1 MSSPDTDCPQCKGTG
16 MVRRESEPPH
26 PPQYVR
32 CSCVLRRDII
42 ANVERGMAGLSKAP
56 RIKSSPLLGLH
67 DESVWVTG
75 GIGFLAHLRHVA
87 VRQPATWMLRVTS
100 DAELV
105 TAWLASVA
113 LKGQDILDP
122 DAYMVSTKHLTVTDL
137 VLPPDLLVI
146 RMGVKV
152 ARNEAASEVLAE
164 ALNERF
170 HAGKPTWVWDEP
182 HHPLN
187 PGHLFWSD
195 TVGRILKGFKQVG
208 RKGVPPTPVQ
218 QADTS
223 PGPSEGMVLTNVED
237 ERSGKTGRPAGTSG
251 FASKSTRK
259 SYRGG
264 GDR

>member
-1 MSSPDTDCPQCKGTG
+1 MSSPYTDCPQCKGTG

-42 ANVERGMAGLSKAP
+42 ANVERGMNGLSRAP
-56 RIKSSPLLGLH
+56 RIKSSPLLDQH
-67 DESVWVTG
+67 NTNVWVTAG
-75 GIGFLAHLRHVA
+75 SNFLAHLRHVA
-87 VRQPATWMLRVTS
+87 VRQPSTWLLRVTS

-113 LKGQDILDP
+113 VNGQDILDP

-137 VLPPDLLVI
+137 VTPPDLLVI

-152 ARNEAASEVLAE
+152 ARNQAAAEVLAE
-164 ALNERF
+164 ALNERT
-170 HAGKPTWVWDEP
+170 HAGTPTWVWDEP

-187 PGHLFWSD
+187 AGHLFWSD
-195 TVGRILKGFKQVG
+195 DVASALRGFTRFSGLDAAAEARDKSLASSARI
-208 RKGVPPTPVQ
+208 
-218 QADTS
+218 S
-223 PGPSEGMVLTNVED
+223 GPATKKAKVAGASGLAT
-237 ERSGKTGRPAGTSG
+237 RSS
-251 FASKSTRK
+251 RK

-264 GDR
+264 GGK

>member
-56 RIKSSPLLGLH
+56 RVKSSPLHGLH
-67 DESVWVTG
+67 DENVRITEG
-75 GIGFLAHLRHVA
+75 GVFLSHLRHVA

-113 LKGQDILDP
+113 LKGQDIIDP
-122 DAYMVSTKHLTVTDL
+122 DAYTVSTKHLTVTDL
-137 VLPPDLLVI
+137 VTPPDLLVI

-152 ARNEAASEVLAE
+152 ARNQAASEVLAE

-195 TVGRILKGFKQVG
+195 AVGRILKGFKQVG
-208 RKGVPPTPVQ
+208 RKGVPSSPVQ
-218 QADTS
+218 QSAPP

-237 ERSGKTGRPAGTSG
+237 DRSGRPAGTSG
-251 FASKSTRK
+251 MATPSTRK

-264 GDR
+264 GGK